1 MCDPITIAGI
11 ALTAGSTVAN
21 TIGANRA
28 AKARDQALAAERI
41 RQGGLDQEAMALNTE
56 AQDQYQDFGAK
67 QDETSSKLG
76 EYFTEQKIENA
87 TGNAAAAGQMLVPQS
102 GSAAVVRE
110 EGKQRAGA
118 DAFSD
123 QQGAALGELRAFGD
137 LIGSTGRENANT
149 FGQIGQIGGFKR
161 GSSNIVPLE
170 LDQASRAGDGAR
182 MIGDVLN
189 LGGSFAL
196 SKGLGGAAKAADP
209 WSGMR
214 SVGSTSR
221 GSGGLYKLFG

>member
-1 MCDPITIAGI
+1 MCDPMTIAGI

-41 RQGGLDQEAMALNTE
+41 RQGALDQEAMALNTE
-56 AQDQYQDFGAK
+56 AQDQYQDFGEK
-67 QDETSSKLG
+67 QDERSSQLG

-87 TGNAAAAGQMLVPQS
+87 SGNAAAVGQMLLPQS

-110 EGKQRAGA
+110 ENNQRADA
-118 DAFSD
+118 DAFSN

-137 LIGSTGRENANT
+137 LIGSVGRDNANT

-170 LDQASRAGDGAR
+170 LDEASRAGDGAR
-182 MIGDVLN
+182 TFGDILN
-189 LGGSFAL
+189 LGGSAAL
-196 SKGLGGAAKAADP
+196 SRGLGGAPRATDP
-209 WSGMR
+209 WAGMR
-214 SVGSTSR
+214 TVGSTSR
-221 GSGGLYKLFG
+221 GSGGLYNLFR